1 MVDMFENCGMNS
13 MVVSWLDRHTLPP
26 SYATWSRWSRTRSE
40 LVPGT
45 LCKRKTF
52 RAQIREF
59 FLLALGHVIANGA
72 GNFAF
77 GPEIY
82 RTKPK
87 PDYDV
92 LGHFVRHAGTMVA
105 ELATV
110 QERGMDVAASH
121 IHAAD
126 ARELADIPG
135 GLTAVITSPPY
146 PNEKD
151 YTRTTRVES
160 ILLRL
165 VRACLENIGGGVWVP
180 PLGGSG
186 APPPKPPKGGLRTA
200 ANGTVRGWVSSG

>member
-1 MVDMFENCGMNS
+1 M
-13 MVVSWLDRHTLPP
+13 
-26 SYATWSRWSRTRSE
+26 
-40 LVPGT
+40 PGT

-82 RTKPK
+82 RTTTMSW
-87 PDYDV
+87 
-92 LGHFVRHAGTMVA
+92 HFVRHAETMVA

-110 QERGMDVAASH
+110 QERGMDVTASH

-165 VRACLENIGGGVWVP
+165 VRACLENIGGPFRRG
-180 PLGGSG
+180 LGF
-186 APPPKPPKGGLRTA
+186 R
-200 ANGTVRGWVSSG
+200 R